1 MNEPNSST
9 ASDIEDALDPLEHKV
24 SQEEHPRTSGS
35 SAASIAALLVAFIA
49 LGGAAYSVFVSYQQ
63 QQASGSLDENLL
75 ALEQPIRRAE
85 QDLVEI
91 KQEIVSLQKLQKLQA
106 NQDKKIQIQMSEVI
120 REVQSLEG
128 TSSRDWLLAEV
139 EYLLKLANQRVLV
152 EKEVDTAIGLLMS
165 ADDILEKS
173 AGISAFTIREAI
185 ANDIAKLKAVGGIDL
200 DGLFLRLGALVN
212 QVNLL
217 QQKRKSFQ
225 VAEATAGS
233 INDNELI
240 EEPLAWTDRV
250 TVFFDK
256 LFVKLSGLIDFRRG
270 TERIQPILPP
280 AEEYYLRQNLILKL
294 EQAQV
299 ASLKGTQTVFEY
311 SLGESLNW
319 IKLYFEPTDPLTRS
333 MSKSLEEMLQIR
345 VERQLPDISSSLI
358 LIRELLTDFHK
369 SPAATAQKPVT
380 DKSQ

>member
-1 MNEPNSST
+1 MDEPNSST
-9 ASDIEDALDPLEHKV
+9 ASDIDDALDRLDHKV
-24 SQEEHPRTSGS
+24 TREEQPSASGS
-35 SAASIAALLVAFIA
+35 SAVSIAALLMAFIA

-63 QQASGSLDENLL
+63 QASGSLDEYLL

-85 QDLVEI
+85 QELVEI
-91 KQEIVSLQKLQKLQA
+91 RQQVNSLQTLQSNQA
-106 NQDKKIQIQMSEVI
+106 EKIQKQLSEVI
-120 REVQSLEG
+120 REVQSMEG

-139 EYLLKLANQRVLV
+139 EYLLKLASQRVLI

-200 DGLFLRLGALVN
+200 DGLYLRLGALVN

-217 QQKRKSFQ
+217 QQKRKSYQ
-225 VAEATAGS
+225 VAEVSAGPV
-233 INDNELI
+233 NANELI
-240 EEPLAWTDRV
+240 EVSLNWADHV
-250 TVFFDK
+250 TLFFDK
-256 LFVKLSGLIDFRRG
+256 LFAKLNGLIDFRRG

-311 SLGESLNW
+311 SLNESLNW
-319 IKLYFEPTDPLTRS
+319 IKLYFEPTDPLTGA
-333 MSKSLEEMLQIR
+333 MLKSLEEMLQIR

-369 SPAATAQKPVT
+369 SPGGAVQKSVT
-380 DKSQ
+380 DGNQ